1 MVPASIFWPTCGL
14 ERQSICTIIGGPF
27 LLLDYPCTAKSLRPA
42 VAICRP
48 RSVYTVL
55 RNGGGRY
62 AYDVAHGHHLK
73 DKKARK
79 KVDDAWDEL
88 RAYQKAAG
96 VAGNI
101 TNLRSAFTT
110 DCA

>member
-1 MVPASIFWPTCGL
+1 MCIGYSKGKSI
-14 ERQSICTIIGGPF
+14 RTIIGGLFFSSIIRAPQNRCDQP
-27 LLLDYPCTAKSLRPA
+27 LHSAAHALYIS
-42 VAICRP
+42 
-48 RSVYTVL
+48 TVV

-62 AYDVAHGHHLK
+62 AYDVAHGHHHK
-73 DKKARK
+73 EKKARK
-79 KVDDAWDEL
+79 MVDDAWDEL

-96 VAGNI
+96 VKGNL

>member
-1 MVPASIFWPTCGL
+1 M
-14 ERQSICTIIGGPF
+14 
-27 LLLDYPCTAKSLRPA
+27 RPA
-42 VAICRP
+42 VAICRA
-48 RSVYTVL
+48 RSVDICTVV

-62 AYDVAHGHHLK
+62 AYDVAHGHHHK
-73 DKKARK
+73 EKKARK

-101 TNLRSAFTT
+101 TNLRSALTT
-110 DCA
+110 NCA